1 MQLIDTNIIISFI
14 CFYIIM
20 LSKCEFFI
28 KLNVNFGNKKQTY
41 VRTHN
46 KVTIF
51 LIWYFLLSLRPAS
64 SFLAF
69 VDEPDGD
76 EIELGRRDLPSYLL
90 VDKVQLM
97 TCRNA
102 IGCMQRTGERGD
114 IRATYCQWLSTEL
127 ASQKEN

>member
-1 MQLIDTNIIISFI
+1 MILIVDACNLLILTLLFHSFVSI
-14 CFYIIM
+14 LSCFP
-20 LSKCEFFI
+20 
-28 KLNVNFGNKKQTY
+28 NVNFGNKKQTY